1 MENEFKL
8 ASMSI
13 LQCQVFVKTILIVKG
28 EYMARMV
35 LTLNWYLFFIFQG
48 GSPSDHEDEND
59 PDGPFAFRRRRNCNY
74 FAVSMLSILL
84 EQAYG
89 QLLGL
94 NRMPKIQETQNLIF
108 GFNFTA
114 YSQSP
119 WKLALV

>member
-1 MENEFKL
+1 MLMRFDFFPLDSETKK
-8 ASMSI
+8 SI
-13 LQCQVFVKTILIVKG
+13 LG
-28 EYMARMV
+28 M
-35 LTLNWYLFFIFQG
+35 IF
-48 GSPSDHEDEND
+48 SDHEDEND